1 MRSARSSMWCWRL
14 GSDVGPDRIGHFV
27 DGLRFLL
34 AEEVAAGSRPIGGL
48 LDQFLSV
55 NTIARLHAQARN
67 KDVSIAT
74 ALGRELGVPR

>member
-1 MRSARSSMWCWRL
+1 MLVLTASAIS
-14 GSDVGPDRIGHFV
+14 V

-55 NTIARLHAQARN
+55 NTIR
-67 KDVSIAT
+67 
-74 ALGRELGVPR
+74 PP